1 MELVLDTICM
11 IDEHSRTIL
20 TGIIN
25 KHLDMSR
32 YKAFIFGSRAGQN
45 HRTYCDLDVGVLGPA
60 KLPVSTLMQI
70 KEELQNSDIPYLT
83 DVVDFSSVSQ
93 DFREKA
99 LSRTIS
105 L

>member
-1 MELVLDTICM
+1 M
-11 IDEHSRTIL
+11 IDQRSLTIL
-20 TGIIN
+20 TTVIS
-25 KHLDMSR
+25 KHVDTSR

-45 HRTYCDLDVGVLGPA
+45 HRKYCDLDVGVLGPA

-70 KEELQNSDIPYLT
+70 KEELRISDIPYLT
-83 DVVDFSSVSQ
+83 DVVDFSTVSQ
-93 DFREKA
+93 GFREKA